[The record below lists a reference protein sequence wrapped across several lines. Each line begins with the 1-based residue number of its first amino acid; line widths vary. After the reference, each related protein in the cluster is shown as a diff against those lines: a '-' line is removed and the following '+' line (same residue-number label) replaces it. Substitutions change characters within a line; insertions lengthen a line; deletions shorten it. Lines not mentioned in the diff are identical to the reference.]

1 MAGPLPSEGTDTPAT
16 APANGG
22 KRLFSIF
29 APPSGP
35 SSPTSSPAPAVAAG
49 PPKGGREKG
58 KGKGLSRTEGKEKE
72 GSVVSLLSDEEGEV
86 VAAPRRGRAGKG
98 KGSAVTKPKAK
109 SKNGKG
115 KAGRQVSTTDED
127 SSAHDST
134 EEDADLEVLSDS
146 TAPSRASSSTRA
158 SRAMK
163 PARTKSRLS
172 ATASTSSAVLDL
184 TMSPPRPARPAS
196 SSSFAPLSEVYKSQR
211 EKRRKDTEG
220 VEPRWPTAE
229 EHAAGRSEAAETA
242 EKGVWD
248 VWEGKV
254 RRAAADKGKERVCE
268 IENGHSEA
276 GDFLERFE
284 QDHGFASLASAGS
297 STAPS
302 TLHSR
307 YKTTSYPLSALPSL
321 LPSPLPSHPL
331 LTRLAGSFLSSGPS
345 ALPFTT
351 SSTSES
357 ELWTVKYAPQNAE
370 EVLGEESGSSA
381 VLLREW
387 LTELRVEG
395 AKADAKAGK
404 KRRRPVAR
412 GLDDGV
418 AAKRKRKKRAKAR
431 EDDWIVRSSDE
442 EDYDDGMG
450 SFPSSSFDS
459 RGATDDSDDDF
470 NGLGRPSSSSAF
482 HSLTNLILLHGPH
495 GSGKSSTVHAVARE
509 LGYEVFE
516 VFPGMGRRSAKDV
529 ERYVG
534 DAAKNHLVVQGGGS
548 GSPKKGGGG
557 LFAMFAKQQAKG
569 SGFAEEAGGSTSKG
583 KERAKEGEE
592 MIAGGEE
599 KVEKG
604 PTQSLI
610 LFDEVDVLFKHEED
624 FWAGLV
630 HLAKQSR
637 RPIVMTCTDISLV
650 PFDNLNVQQIHLSP
664 HASPA
669 NFLSFAPP
677 APALA
682 APFLYLLSLHAGH
695 VPFTAALETLY
706 DSTAPRPYPAW
717 LLQQQMG
724 TARRGGGGGF
734 GDRPLPS
741 WTSSQPIPARDLRKA
756 IMQLEL
762 ECLSKPPS
770 GQAGEVVFIQQK
782 QAGGGQN
789 GAVID
794 SAAAVVATSRM
805 EGLSAAFAAA
815 DMLSWADAH
824 VAKRVEVWIEDEE
837 TGRAPS
843 INDTEFGFTVL
854 DYLPD
859 PIATRLPVT
868 GAEDAM
874 EAALQTLAY
883 RHWAHAL
890 RFDDV
895 QDEKL
900 EEKKADYTFHL
911 GCLVHSN
918 GERALIQPPS
928 AMLPSPIPII
938 DYAPFLRLITL
949 ADDANYAAAVQAQD
963 AAAEAGGQDELNSL
977 SVAAALGAAAGPSA
991 AGKIRR
997 SKRQKAKQGVPLY
1010 ERTLPW
1016 ASEGDAEWLRKSGFV
1031 VEEV

>member
-1 MAGPLPSEGTDTPAT
+1 MAGPPPAEGTDTPAT
-16 APANGG
+16 APASGG

-35 SSPTSSPAPAVAAG
+35 SSSTSSPAPNAAAG
-49 PPKGGREKG
+49 QAKGGQGKG
-58 KGKGLSRTEGKEKE
+58 KGKELSRTDGKEKE
-72 GSVVSLLSDEEGEV
+72 GSVVSLLSDEEDKV
-86 VAAPRRGRAGKG
+86 VAPKRGRAGKG
-98 KGSAVTKPKAK
+98 KGKAVVKPKAK
-109 SKNGKG
+109 GKKGKG
-115 KAGRQVSTTDED
+115 KAARPVSTTDED
-127 SSAHDST
+127 SSAPDST
-134 EEDADLEVLSDS
+134 EDDADFEVLSDS
-146 TAPSRASSSTRA
+146 TAPSRTSSATRV
-158 SRAMK
+158 SRATK
-163 PARTKSRLS
+163 STRTKSKLS

-184 TMSPPRPARPAS
+184 TLSPPRPPRPAS
-196 SSSFAPLSEVYKSQR
+196 HSSFAPLSEVYRSQR
-211 EKRRKDTEG
+211 EKRMKDTEG
-220 VEPRWPTAE
+220 IEPRWPTAE
-229 EHAAGRSEAAETA
+229 EHAAGRSESVGRA
-242 EKGVWD
+242 EKGVWGA
-248 VWEGKV
+248 WEGKV
-254 RRAAADKGKERVCE
+254 RRATADKGKQRAHEAA
-268 IENGHSEA
+268 NGHAEE
-276 GDFLERFE
+276 GDFLERLE
-284 QDHGFASLASAGS
+284 HELDFASLASAES
-297 STAPS
+297 SAAPS
-302 TLHSR
+302 TSHSR
-307 YKTTSYPLSALPSL
+307 YKAVPYPLSSLSSL

-331 LTRLAGSFLSSGPS
+331 LTRLAAPFLSSDPS
-345 ALPFTT
+345 TLPFMTH
-351 SSTSES
+351 STAES
-357 ELWTVKYAPQNAE
+357 ELWTVKYAPQNAD

-387 LTELRVEG
+387 LTELKVEG
-395 AKADAKAGK
+395 AKADAKVGK

-442 EDYDDGMG
+442 EDEDDGMG
-450 SFPSSSFDS
+450 AFPSSSFDS
-459 RGATDDSDDDF
+459 RAATDDSDDDLD
-470 NGLGRPSSSSAF
+470 GLGRATSSSAF

-534 DAAKNHLVVQGGGS
+534 DAAKNHLVVQGGGP

-557 LFAMFAKQQAKG
+557 LFAMFAKQKAKG
-569 SGFAEEAGGSTSKG
+569 SGTTGEAGGSSSKG
-583 KERAKEGEE
+583 KERAKAGEE
-592 MIAGGEE
+592 TTAGGEE
-599 KVEKG
+599 KVDKG

-610 LFDEVDVLFKHEED
+610 LMDEVDVLFKHEED

-650 PFDNLNVQQIHLSP
+650 PFDDLNVQQIHLSP
-664 HASPA
+664 HAPPA
-669 NFLSFAPP
+669 TFLSFAPP

-682 APFLYLLSLHAGH
+682 VPFLHLLSLHAGH
-695 VPFTAALETLY
+695 VPFTGALEKLY

-734 GDRPLPS
+734 GGRPLPS
-741 WTSSQPIPARDLRKA
+741 WTSSQPIPAKDLRKA
-756 IMQLEL
+756 IMLLEF
-762 ECLSKPPS
+762 ESSDRPPT
-770 GQAGEVVFIQQK
+770 GQATEVVLLQQV
-782 QAGGGQN
+782 QAGHSQDSRFFET
-789 GAVID
+789 GARVD
-794 SAAAVVATSRM
+794 PSTRAN
-805 EGLSAAFAAA
+805 GLSAAFAAA
-815 DMLSWADAH
+815 DALSWADAH
-824 VAKRVEVWIEDEE
+824 VAKRVEVRIEDEE

-843 INDTEFGFTVL
+843 INDTEFGFAIL

-859 PIATRLPVT
+859 PNATRLPFT

-874 EAALQTLAY
+874 EAALKTLAY
-883 RHWAHAL
+883 RHWADAL
-890 RFDDV
+890 RFDDL
-895 QDEKL
+895 QDEAL
-900 EEKKADYTFHL
+900 EEKRADYTFHL
-911 GCLVHSN
+911 GGLVHSN

-928 AMLPSPIPII
+928 AVLPSPIPIT

-949 ADDANYAAAVQAQD
+949 ADDANYAAAVQMQD
-963 AAAEAGGQDELNSL
+963 AAAEAGGQDEINSL

-1016 ASEGDAEWLRKSGFV
+1016 ASEGDADWLRKSGFV
-1031 VEEV
+1031 IEEA